1 MSALDCL
8 HDVTINVL
16 CPLLCAYCHVP
27 ISVLIIVITIIYIY
41 IYICIYIYQ
50 IKSYKRISVE
60 KLKKVWNLRGVP
72 LKFIYSRKI
81 HRIVK
86 QGKSKVKVKIIFHA

>member
-1 MSALDCL
+1 MDCL

-27 ISVLIIVITIIYIY
+27 ISVLIIVITIIYIYIY

-86 QGKSKVKVKIIFHA
+86 HGKSKVKVKIIFHA

>member
-1 MSALDCL
+1 MDCL

-27 ISVLIIVITIIYIY
+27 ISVLIIVIS
-41 IYICIYIYQ
+41 IYIYQ

-86 QGKSKVKVKIIFHA
+86 HGKSKVKVKIIFHA